1 MQASATPELSIVI
14 PCFNEADAIDA
25 LAERLQPILQ
35 QCCGEDYEVVLV
47 DDGSQDR
54 TREKIFEW
62 RARNDR
68 VIALMLA
75 RNFGKEAALS
85 CGLHFA
91 RGRAVVILDADLQDP
106 PELIPDML
114 KRWKD
119 GADIVLA
126 RRISRKSDG
135 WIKRTTARLFYR
147 LMSWLAE
154 SMVPPQVGDF
164 RLMDRRV
171 IDALAQL
178 PERTRF
184 MKGLMNYVGFRVET
198 IDYDRPARSA
208 GGSSWS
214 LWRLWNLALDGIT
227 SFSTVPLRAWSY
239 LGTVIALIGMSY
251 AGWIVLRTLIYG
263 IDVPGYASLV
273 TMILFFSGLQLISIG
288 ILGEY
293 LGRILIETKDRPIYV
308 IDEVEG
314 VDPDWLKSRRERIR
328 ANLVLPSERDQSR
341 LRTNPSNETD

>member
-25 LAERLQPILQ
+25 LAEHLEPILE
-35 QCCGEDYEVVLV
+35 QCCGAGYEILLV
-47 DDGSQDR
+47 DDGSRDR
-54 TREKIFEW
+54 TRDKLLEW

-68 VIALMLA
+68 VVALMLA

-114 KRWKD
+114 ERWKA

-126 RRISRKSDG
+126 RRMSRKSDG

-147 LMSWLAE
+147 LMAWLAE

-171 IDALAQL
+171 IDALARL

-184 MKGLMNYVGFRVET
+184 MKGLMNYVGFKVET
-198 IDYDRPARSA
+198 VDYDRPARSA
-208 GGSSWS
+208 GRSHWS

-308 IDEVEG
+308 IDGAEG
-314 VDPDWLKSRRERIR
+314 MEADWLESRRDHIR
-328 ANLVLPSERDQSR
+328 ANLVLPSVRDREPLTSGD
-341 LRTNPSNETD
+341 SAETD